1 MTSDIAATSGKSS
14 SRSFQSLENCARL
27 SSNHW
32 KHRCE
37 HPVLPPIAAGLL
49 SVAMLLLM
57 APPSPAADAA
67 AATPMSP
74 EALRTL
80 TLEQLMSVDVGTVTT
95 ASKKEEKSTDAP
107 AMVYVIT
114 ANDIKLR
121 GYQNLKDVLR
131 DLPGVETRE
140 YYFVEDGTEVPVR
153 GIVGNNKIV
162 VLVNGMRV
170 NPPGGE
176 NFPFRS
182 DFSVRD
188 AEKIEIIYGS
198 GSTLYGRDAVSMVIN
213 VITKKP
219 AQAWS
224 SEVSADGGL
233 HAERDAGGSFGGAL
247 DKDGKL
253 KLSGHVQY
261 HDSNL
266 TPLDKEYPKWWK
278 DYYNVAEA
286 KGAGTIPERS
296 DFGLNGF
303 MRLDAGDFSL
313 QTWYR
318 DSKRSSSDSV
328 APGIGY
334 VPEATWEDYSWV
346 SEAKYICQI
355 SEKVRLD
362 SAATFNYFGVDP
374 SSRYVWEDPMNTNAW
389 YYNDYKYAR
398 GYSYSAE
405 ETLRVDFTKDISM
418 LAGLSAAHYDIIP
431 KCTVPGGAHGSV
443 DDIIA
448 EGGSFE
454 YYKADG
460 SGPYYLP
467 RVWNPRYEDYG
478 AYVEG
483 NWQIMERVKLMAGIR
498 CDKDTRI
505 DDPSFTPRAG
515 VVWNAT
521 DDFTMKYKYATAYV
535 APAPYFA
542 YNVYQNNYQIS
553 TANPDLQ
560 PEESRSHEVDFEYA
574 KKNFQL
580 GLALYHGDQRNLIQ
594 ISDRNL
600 PLNVIDTVYLDPALT
615 EPMYLIH
622 SVNGGTSYNQ
632 GVDFYGRATV
642 GQLSPWFSYSYT
654 DFEMDA
660 GGVKTGLNG
669 ISAHNGR
676 LGITWAVTSKLFITP
691 SLMIKSTPE
700 NVQPGELGRELN
712 TPYQANLYT
721 LYNLTKSVD
730 IYADLRNVTDHRYAS
745 TGLYG
750 TAVPQETFSGVL
762 GVRAYF

>member
-1 MTSDIAATSGKSS
+1 MNTRRAGRNREPG
-14 SRSFQSLENCARL
+14 SRGSAG
-27 SSNHW
+27 
-32 KHRCE
+32 
-37 HPVLPPIAAGLL
+37 PVLRSLLGALCALGTALAAGG
-49 SVAMLLLM
+49 SR
-57 APPSPAADAA
+57 ADAGAAPDNGGA
-67 AATPMSP
+67 AALKRMS
-74 EALRTL
+74 
-80 TLEQLMSVDVGTVTT
+80 LEQLMAVEVATVTT
-95 ASKKEEKSTDAP
+95 ASKRPEKATDAP
-107 AMVYVIT
+107 AMVMVVT

-121 GYQNLKDVLR
+121 GYNNLKDVLR

-188 AEKIEIIYGS
+188 AEKIEIIYGA

-213 VITKKP
+213 VITKQP
-219 AQAWS
+219 AQAWAG
-224 SEVSADGGL
+224 ELSAAGGL
-233 HAERDAGGSFGGAL
+233 HAERDAGGSFGGTL
-247 DKDGKL
+247 DQDGKI
-253 KLSGHVQY
+253 KLSGYVQY

-278 DYYNVAEA
+278 DYYHTAVA
-286 KGAGTIPERS
+286 KGAGTTPERS
-296 DFGLNGF
+296 DYGLNGF
-303 MRLDAGDFSL
+303 ARLEAGDFSL

-328 APGIGY
+328 APAVGF
-334 VPEATWEDYSWV
+334 VPEATWEDSSWV
-346 SEAKYICQI
+346 SEAKYLARL
-355 SEKVRLD
+355 SDKVRLD
-362 SAATFNYFGVDP
+362 SAVTFNYFQVDP
-374 SSRYVWEDPMNTNAW
+374 ASRYVWQNPANTNSW

-398 GYSYSAE
+398 GFSYSAE
-405 ETLRVDFTKDISM
+405 ETVRVDFTKDVSV
-418 LAGLSAAHYDIIP
+418 LAGIDAAHYDIIP

-443 DDIIA
+443 SDIIA
-448 EGGSFE
+448 EGGSYE

-460 SGPYYLP
+460 SGPYSLP
-467 RVWNPRYEDYG
+467 RVWNPKYEDYG
-478 AYVEG
+478 GYLEG
-483 NWQIMERVKLMAGIR
+483 NWQVMEQVKLMAGVR
-498 CDKDTRI
+498 CDKDSRI
-505 DDPSFTPRAG
+505 DDPSYTPRAG

-521 DDFTMKYKYATAYV
+521 GDFTVKYKYATAYIS
-535 APAPYFA
+535 PSPYFA

-560 PEESRSHEVDFEYA
+560 PEESKTHEVDFEYA

-580 GLALYHGDQRNLIQ
+580 GLALYHGEQKNLMQ

-600 PLNVIDTVYLDPALT
+600 PLNVMETVYLDAART
-615 EPMYLIH
+615 EPMYLIR
-622 SVNGGTSYNQ
+622 SVNGGTSHNE
-632 GVDFYGRATV
+632 GLDLYGHANF
-642 GQLSPWFSYSYT
+642 GPLSPWFSYSYV

-660 GGVKTGLNG
+660 GGKTSGLNG

-676 LGITWAVTSKLFITP
+676 LGVTWAATSKWFVTP

-700 NVQPGELGRELN
+700 NVEPGALAHELR
-712 TPYQANLYT
+712 TPYQADLYV
-721 LYNLTKSVD
+721 LYNLTKALD
-730 IYADLRNVTDHRYAS
+730 LFADLRNITDHHYAS